1 MKKKT
6 FVVDQSREF
15 ELHEKFFSITNNRGV
30 ILCGNDVFMRVSAYE
45 PSEIIGKP
53 HNVIRHPDMPR
64 CIFKL
69 FWDYLNSGEIV
80 GAYVKNRAKDG
91 KYYWVYALASAID
104 EQYISIRIKPSSN
117 LFPVVKNLYAEL
129 LEHEDNFEG
138 TRQQAMESAEQL
150 LQQRLKELNF
160 DSYDDL
166 ITESLKQELKCH
178 NTALHEA
185 GQAAMPSVKSKEA
198 SDIKRLMHVFDQL
211 DELTHLGQ
219 HIEQTQACFL
229 SLEKELRMISTNTRY
244 RATRLGM
251 EGQPLNVIC
260 DEITRART
268 DIGSELSRL
277 AVDVKSITDALSG
290 AVLHSSLGVL
300 QAQMQLEFQQKVSK
314 ADIDEQSQIGLFGS
328 LLEEMNEKVRQ
339 ASLGSLT
346 HFTGEM
352 DKLKDSLND
361 VDVFVQFLL
370 RLLQVLNFT
379 YVTGRSLSA
388 SIGKETKE
396 IDSILEDLLKAAN
409 RTSDDLS
416 KLRNLLA
423 DVRSIVAH

>member
-15 ELHEKFFSITNNRGV
+15 ELYEKFFSITNNKGV
-30 ILCGNDVFMRVSAYE
+30 IICGNDVFMRVSGYE
-45 PSEIIGKP
+45 PAEIIAKP

-69 FWDYLNSGEIV
+69 FWEYLNSGKVI

-91 KYYWVYALASAID
+91 KYYWVYALASAI
-104 EQYISIRIKPSSN
+104 EEEYISIRIKPSSD
-117 LFPVVKNLYAEL
+117 LFPVVKDLYAEL
-129 LEHEDNFEG
+129 LAHEDNFEG

-150 LQQRLKELNF
+150 LHERLKQLNF
-160 DSYDDL
+160 DSYDDFL
-166 ITESLKQELKCH
+166 TESLKQELRCH
-178 NTALHEA
+178 NDALVEA
-185 GQAAMPSVKSKEA
+185 NMDTLTIMDRRDA
-198 SDIKRLMHVFDQL
+198 SGVKRLMHVFQRL
-211 DELTHLGQ
+211 DELTELGAQ
-219 HIEQTQACFL
+219 IQQAQASFMT
-229 SLEKELRMISTNTRY
+229 LEKELRMISTNTRY

-268 DIGSELSRL
+268 DIGVELSRL
-277 AVDVKSITDALSG
+277 ATDVKSITNALDG
-290 AVLHSSLGVL
+290 AVLHSSMGVL
-300 QAQMQLEFQQKVSK
+300 QVQMKHEFQHKVAKS
-314 ADIDEQSQIGLFGS
+314 DYDTETQINLFGS
-328 LLEEMNEKVRQ
+328 PLAEMNEKVQQ
-339 ASLGSLT
+339 ASLASLT
-346 HFTGEM
+346 HFTDEM
-352 DKLKDSLND
+352 NRLSESLAD
-361 VDVFVQFLL
+361 VDVFAQFLL
-370 RLLQVLNFT
+370 RLLQILNFT

-423 DVRSIVAH
+423 DVRTIISH